1 MTGTIETLPASPCS
15 AHSDLTAA
23 NGRSTFQ
30 EGSKAVVSALQIPTT
45 NDTHGS
51 PTSQPASKRARVD
64 PRAMSDRGELACS
77 ELLGNVHVDQES
89 AQDDRKQELLLRLQK
104 IADQKARLTS
114 ATPSADNT
122 YRPSPCSNDVPP
134 SPDSEVQFITAFS
147 TPSRKT
153 PIPRRSTRSK
163 KQSSQP
169 SVDNHSCPVIDVDDE
184 SDIVKVTSKSKGKP
198 TIPSSRVSRR
208 VSSRTPKP
216 RLPHGDNGTSSTDR
230 PSPMPSCMS
239 RCKRFQFCKK
249 LTSTLLKDRRA
260 APFSAP
266 VKELWSSQYI
276 PDYFKIITHPMDLG
290 TIRKNL
296 DTRLYIK
303 PIKTDVLPFRFDV
316 DKFAN
321 DIRLVFRNAIIYNKE
336 GDFLHNDAHC
346 LLEDFERTMKEQLPV
361 LPRKEECSLSVSSA
375 KKRKVPSAPP
385 RQNKPAS
392 SNGRRRGKSTNTTV
406 LLENIDNDSAS
417 KVSAGRSRKGKPSSQ
432 TSPSGSISES
442 ELDAM
447 SPEELKERLQYL
459 KNCREPVMAR
469 MPIPKG
475 EGYLSR
481 AALLYDVPISNSQ
494 IHKCVDTITKGS
506 VAPEKMPAL
515 TQLINQCKNL
525 DGTSASASL
534 NPATGDFETEL
545 AELDNQ
551 SWRNIEAFLEKY
563 VPKFK
568 TVRSSTLG
576 REFSTA
582 YEVDSEIAMI
592 RSKLADFADA
602 KPSAQH
608 KERIEKSKSFFSTK
622 NDNEASSSDSSSDSD
637 SDSSSSSSASDSSGE
652 SDSDSD

>member
-15 AHSDLTAA
+15 ANSDLTVA
-23 NGRSTFQ
+23 NVRSTYH
-30 EGSKAVVSALQIPTT
+30 EGSKAVVSSLQIPTVD
-45 NDTHGS
+45 DTHGS
-51 PTSQPASKRARVD
+51 PTSQPAPKRARVD
-64 PRAMSDRGELACS
+64 PQSFSDKS
-77 ELLGNVHVDQES
+77 ELPCPDLPDNIDLGQES
-89 AQDDRKQELLLRLQK
+89 AQDDRKQELLLRLQR

-114 ATPSADNT
+114 TTPSVDNT
-122 YRPSPCSNDVPP
+122 CRPSPCSNDLPQ
-134 SPDSEVQFITAFS
+134 SPESEVQFITAFS
-147 TPSRKT
+147 TPPKKT
-153 PIPRRSTRSK
+153 PPPRRSTRSK
-163 KQSSQP
+163 KQTRQP
-169 SVDNHSCPVIDVDDE
+169 PMDNHSCPVIDVDD
-184 SDIVKVTSKSKGKP
+184 DAHVVKVTPKAKGKP
-198 TIPSSRVSRR
+198 ALPSPRTSRR
-208 VSSRTPKP
+208 VSTRTPKP
-216 RLPHGDNGTSSTDR
+216 RLPHGDNGTTSTDR
-230 PSPMPSCMS
+230 SSPMPSCMS
-239 RCKRFQFCKK
+239 KCKRFQFCKK

-266 VKELWSSQYI
+266 VKELWSPQYI
-276 PDYFKIITHPMDLG
+276 PDYFNIITHPMDLG

-361 LPRKEECSLSVSSA
+361 LPRKEECSLPVSST
-375 KKRKVPSAPP
+375 KKRKVASAPP
-385 RQNKPAS
+385 RQNKSAS
-392 SNGRRRGKSTNTTV
+392 VKGRRRGKSTDTTI
-406 LLENIDNDSAS
+406 LLDNIDNDSTS
-417 KVSAGRSRKGKPSSQ
+417 KVSAGRSRKSKPSSQ
-432 TSPSGSISES
+432 TAPSGGMSES

-447 SPEELKERLQYL
+447 STDELKDRLQYL
-459 KNCREPVMAR
+459 KSCREPVMAR

-481 AALLYDVPISNSQ
+481 AALLYDIPISNNQ
-494 IHKCVDTITKGS
+494 IHKCVDTITNGC

-545 AELDNQ
+545 ADLNNQ

-576 REFSTA
+576 REFNTA
-582 YEVDSEIAMI
+582 FEVDSEMAMI
-592 RSKLADFADA
+592 RSKLADHPVV
-602 KPSAQH
+602 KPSAQS
-608 KERIEKSKSFFSTK
+608 KQRIEKSKSFFSNK
-622 NDNEASSSDSSSDSD
+622 DCNEASSSDSSSDSD
-637 SDSSSSSSASDSSGE
+637 SDSSSGSSASDSSGE